1 MQLYGKDYTNQTER
15 IRSGWL
21 TSNLPP
27 QGYIVQA
34 TISPLRPWHG
44 HKKEWEANFAA
55 MKDRC
60 HVATL
65 LN

>member
-1 MQLYGKDYTNQTER
+1 MQLYGKDYTDQTER

-34 TISPLRPWHG
+34 TISPLRPRHG
-44 HKKEWEANFAA
+44 HKKEWEAIS
-55 MKDRC
+55 
-60 HVATL
+60 L
-65 LN
+65 Q

>member
-21 TSNLPP
+21 TSNPPP

-34 TISPLRPWHG
+34 TIAAWRSRHG
-44 HKKEWEANFAA
+44 HKKEWEAIS
-55 MKDRC
+55 
-60 HVATL
+60 L
-65 LN
+65 Q